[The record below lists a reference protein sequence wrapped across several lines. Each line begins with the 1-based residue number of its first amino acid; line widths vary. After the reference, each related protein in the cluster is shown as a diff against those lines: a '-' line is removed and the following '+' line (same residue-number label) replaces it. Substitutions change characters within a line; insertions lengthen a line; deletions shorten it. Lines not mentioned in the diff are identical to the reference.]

1 MLEILATYAADTPA
15 VERLENDTV
24 RVIIHM
30 GHTTVDIVEAC
41 MEDLS
46 FDELNELIDLWGNPE
61 CKREYL
67 DVPEGLLVRKIL
79 GA

>member
-1 MLEILATYAADTPA
+1 MLEILATYATDTPA

-30 GHTTVDIVEAC
+30 GHSTVDIVDAC

-46 FDELNELIDLWGNPE
+46 FDELNELIDIWGNPE
-61 CKREYL
+61 CKREYV